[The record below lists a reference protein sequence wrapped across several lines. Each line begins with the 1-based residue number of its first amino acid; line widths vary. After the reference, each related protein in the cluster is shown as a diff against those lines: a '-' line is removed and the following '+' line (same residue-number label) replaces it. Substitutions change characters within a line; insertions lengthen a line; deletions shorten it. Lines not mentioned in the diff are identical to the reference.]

1 MFLVQ
6 CQMQEVEKKGRKKMK
21 KNRKVFDNEFRNSAI
36 RYVQEHKELT
46 HAQAAENLGVGK
58 STLARWIS
66 EAKQSD
72 DGIINMRGTGNYESD
87 EAKEIA
93 RLKREL
99 RDTKDALEILHQ
111 GRTASKKL
119 SAYWAID
126 RSFI

>member
-1 MFLVQ
+1 MT
-6 CQMQEVEKKGRKKMK
+6 

-46 HAQAAENLGVGK
+46 HAQAAANLGVGK

-66 EAKQSD
+66 EANHSD
-72 DGIINMRGTGNYESD
+72 DGVINMRGTGNYESD